1 MIQYDKVWDN
11 PILYSDGYYNS
22 KFYSN
27 ASYVQYMHSMHT
39 SLLCLI
45 GTDVI
50 PFRTLGNLTSAVM
63 LSFGLFIV
71 GNILGTFAEIVYE
84 LNEIGIMS

>member
-1 MIQYDKVWDN
+1 
-11 PILYSDGYYNS
+11 
-22 KFYSN
+22 
-27 ASYVQYMHSMHT
+27 MHSMHT